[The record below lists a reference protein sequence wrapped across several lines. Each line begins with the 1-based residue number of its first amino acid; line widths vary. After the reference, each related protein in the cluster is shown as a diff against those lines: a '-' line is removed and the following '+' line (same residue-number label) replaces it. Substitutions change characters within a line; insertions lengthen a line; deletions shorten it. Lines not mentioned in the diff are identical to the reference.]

1 LLRSSRGNPEG
12 IVTELI
18 VFLGALAGGFVS
30 GLAGFG
36 TGLTALG
43 IWLHVMQPSLASSLV
58 VVCSVIAQVQTI
70 PVIWHVI
77 KPKQVAPFIVGG
89 LAGVP
94 LGTAL
99 VLYLE
104 PHWFRIGVGAV
115 LILFSSVML
124 HGRPQRPI
132 PWGGR
137 VADGIVGFG
146 GGIFGGLA
154 GMSGPLPIMWAT
166 LRAWGKDDR
175 RSVFQAFNL
184 TTLVA
189 ALICHALSGL
199 LTLELGRLVLLAFPG
214 TLLGAWLGARLYR
227 RLSDKRFDSI
237 VLLLLG
243 ASGVVLIATSVAQ
256 AF

>member
-1 LLRSSRGNPEG
+1 MA
-12 IVTELI
+12 ELI
-18 VFLGALAGGFVS
+18 VFLGALSGGFVS

-70 PVIWHVI
+70 PVIWRVI
-77 KPKQVAPFIVGG
+77 DPKRVAPFIVGG

-104 PHWFRIGVGAV
+104 PHWFRFGVGAI
-115 LILFSSVML
+115 LIVFSGVML
-124 HGRPQRPI
+124 HGRLRRPI
-132 PWGGR
+132 AWGGR
-137 VADGIVGFG
+137 IADTAVGFG

-154 GMSGPLPIMWAT
+154 GLSGPLPTMWAT
-166 LRAWGKDDR
+166 LRAWGQDDR

-189 ALICHALSGL
+189 ALICHAMSGL
-199 LTLELGRLVLLAFPG
+199 LTVDLARLVVVALPG

-243 ASGVVLIATSVAQ
+243 ASGVVLVVTSVSHAL
-256 AF
+256 

>member
-1 LLRSSRGNPEG
+1 M
-12 IVTELI
+12 TELI

-58 VVCSVIAQVQTI
+58 VVCSVVAQLQTI

-99 VLYLE
+99 VIYLE
-104 PHWFRIGVGAV
+104 PNWFRLAVGVV
-115 LILFSSVML
+115 LILFSGVML
-124 HGRPQRPI
+124 HGRLRRPI

-137 VADGIVGFG
+137 IADGIIGFG
-146 GGIFGGLA
+146 GGILGGLA
-154 GMSGPLPIMWAT
+154 GMSGPLPTMWAT
-166 LRAWGKDDR
+166 LRGWAKDDR

-189 ALICHALSGL
+189 ALIAHAMSGL
-199 LTLELGRLVLLAFPG
+199 LTIELARLVVLALPG

-243 ASGVVLIATSVAQ
+243 ASGIVLIATSVSQ
-256 AF
+256 RFG